1 MSALEVPRRWR
12 VLIALGTIAVLML
25 VAALSA
31 ALYAGAFTQSTQV
44 RILADRSGLL
54 MDPGSDV
61 KLKGVVIGTV
71 ATVEFVNNRAELTLN
86 IEPGQLAN
94 LPQNVSAYLEPTT
107 IFGRKFV
114 TLQIPKE
121 PSTWGLEEG
130 SVIDGS
136 EVTVEV
142 NDVFTNLVS
151 VLDAVDPQKLN
162 ATLGAAA
169 TALDGRGDRLG
180 QLLMDLDDYLSKFN
194 GSIPALQR
202 DLPKLAENADT
213 FSDTS
218 PEFLSLLANLSTTSD
233 SIVEKAPELTSF
245 ILSFTKLGNS
255 GEAFFRDI
263 TEPLTQ
269 ALSSLRPTT
278 NLLAQYSP
286 QTVCFFAGMSQ
297 NRRFLENTVGGTKP
311 GLNVQ
316 STVLLGDPAYAY
328 PDNLPI
334 NAADNAPDCY
344 GAGPIDPNSTVPPH
358 TQFHD
363 GSQAYEREFTL
374 GELAQSP
381 LLTLLYGPTSVFAQ

>member
-1 MSALEVPRRWR
+1 MEVSRRWR
-12 VLIALGTIAVLML
+12 ALIALATVVVLLLAAAV
-25 VAALSA
+25 SA
-31 ALYAGAFTQSTQV
+31 ALYAGAFTRSVQV
-44 RILADRSGLL
+44 RVLADRSGLL

-61 KLKGVVIGTV
+61 KLRGVVIGTV
-71 ATVEFVNNRAELTLN
+71 AHVKYADNRAELTLD
-86 IEPGQLAN
+86 IDPGQLAN
-94 LPQNVSAYLEPTT
+94 IPQNVSAYLEPTT
-107 IFGRKFV
+107 VFGRKFV
-114 TLQIPKE
+114 TLQIPKA
-121 PSTWGLEEG
+121 PSAWGLEEG
-130 SVIDGS
+130 SVIDNS

-162 ATLGAAA
+162 AALGAAA

-180 QLLMDLDDYLSKFN
+180 QILVDLDDYLSRFN
-194 GSIPALQR
+194 GSVPTLQR

-213 FSDTS
+213 FADAS
-218 PEFLSLLANLSTTSD
+218 PEFLSLVGNLSVTSD
-233 SIVEKAPELTSF
+233 SIVAKEPELTSF
-245 ILSFTKLGNS
+245 ILSFTELGNS
-255 GEAFFRDI
+255 GEALFREVA
-263 TEPLTQ
+263 EPLTQ

-297 NRRFLENTVGGTKP
+297 NRHFLEKTVGGTKP

-363 GSQAYEREFTL
+363 GSEAYEREFTL
-374 GELAQSP
+374 GELAQAP

>member
-1 MSALEVPRRWR
+1 MSALEVSRLWR
-12 VLIALGTIAVLML
+12 ALIALATIVVLLLAAAV
-25 VAALSA
+25 SA
-31 ALYAGAFTQSTQV
+31 ALYAGAFTRSVQV
-44 RILADRSGLL
+44 HILADRSGLL

-61 KLKGVVIGTV
+61 KLRGVVIGTV
-71 ATVEFVNNRAELTLN
+71 ADVEFANNRAELTLD
-86 IEPGQLAN
+86 IDPGQLAN
-94 LPQNVSAYLEPTT
+94 IPQNVTAHLEPTT
-107 IFGRKFV
+107 VFGRKFV

-121 PSTWGLEEG
+121 PSVWGLEEG
-130 SVIDGS
+130 SVIDNS

-180 QLLMDLDDYLSKFN
+180 QLLVDLDGYLSKFN
-194 GSIPALQR
+194 GSIPTLQR

-213 FSDTS
+213 FADAS
-218 PEFLSLLANLSTTSD
+218 PEFLSIVSNLSVTSD
-233 SIVEKAPELTSF
+233 SIVEKEPELTSF
-245 ILSFTKLGNS
+245 ILSFTDLGNS
-255 GEAFFRDI
+255 GEAFFHDVA
-263 TEPLTQ
+263 EPLTQ

-297 NRRFLENTVGGTKP
+297 NRHFLENTVGGTKP

-363 GSQAYEREFTL
+363 GSEAYEREFTL